1 MVSGGAY
8 SLFGAGGRELTVRR
22 CRERRW
28 IAVLLRDY
36 GKKEGGSM
44 YKKTLAS
51 ALLVV
56 PVVATLV
63 LASLRNDR
71 TRAVAPPPLP
81 PISAPAPGGASPDR
95 SNQYSPGVIAI
106 HPSLIG
112 TAAFTAATPAFTAAD
127 VASYISAGHLF
138 TAAGPGGS
146 VVSKVLF
153 LPARQASA
161 RLGGESIG
169 RPDGVLVAYVE
180 VTGPLKPDFLSVPAE
195 AVQVSIPGQPAD
207 PDAGK
212 PVDLSRPKAIGIAV
226 FDAHTG
232 NLLLSN

>member
-8 SLFGAGGRELTVRR
+8 ILFGAGGRELTVCR

-28 IAVLLRDY
+28 IAVLLRGC
-36 GKKEGGSM
+36 GKKRDGSM
-44 YKKTLAS
+44 YKKTLVS
-51 ALLVV
+51 ALVVV
-56 PVVATLV
+56 PVAATV
-63 LASLRNDR
+63 VFASLRNDLA
-71 TRAVAPPPLP
+71 RAVAPPLP
-81 PISAPAPGGASPDR
+81 PISAPAPDEASPDR

-138 TAAGPGGS
+138 TPAGPGGG

-180 VTGPLKPDFLSVPAE
+180 VTGPVKPGFVSVPAE